1 MLHRGYEMWISDSD
15 GRRLPEYKLQIE
27 GDDGKTAGCFIPSES
42 GRRFVVHWKDYNK
55 AHHVAV
61 RMCID
66 GVLNVGSIC
75 KPGRSGSRLGVR
87 TSAADKYNPF
97 QFADLRT
104 TDDDSVLLTSGHA
117 SPEKVGTIEVR
128 IMRIHPHT
136 ASVPFTPSDHAGVGP
151 VHERSKKLG
160 AHCVTCVR
168 PLLHLMSRARAAD
181 VVLRPA
187 SAGPYATFV
196 FRYRPAALLQAQ
208 GIAPP
213 APGRGLD
220 YEGPSQPSGSSGRR
234 RERRAPVKSE
244 RGPST
249 NDAYAR
255 ACIPTEVIE
264 VSDRDLESVDVSISH
279 ALILHSRAACS
290 PTPLRQRKP
299 VLRVKREAG
308 AVVKPDPDNVID
320 LTLDD

>member
-15 GRRLPEYKLQIE
+15 NRRLPEYKSQIE

-75 KPGRSGSRLGVR
+75 KPGRSGSRFGVR
-87 TSAADKYNPF
+87 TSAADKYNLF

-160 AHCVTCVR
+160 AHCVTLGDGIRVGRPHGLRASR
-168 PLLHLMSRARAAD
+168 PLIRGE
-181 VVLRPA
+181 
-187 SAGPYATFV
+187 GPYATFV

-213 APGRGLD
+213 APSRGLD

-244 RGPST
+244 PGPST

-264 VSDRDLESVDVSISH
+264 VSDRDLESVD
-279 ALILHSRAACS
+279 
-290 PTPLRQRKP
+290 RKP

-308 AVVKPDPDNVID
+308 AMVKPDPDNVID